1 MQEPISFTV
10 PGRPVPKGRPRVT
23 RYSTYTPK
31 STVQYEEA
39 VREAWRTQSGQS
51 FPGGVPLAVYVGVHF
66 EIPKSLSKKQ
76 RLALEGAPHTKQR
89 GDLDNVVKSVLDAL
103 NGAAFPDDAAV
114 CAIYAYKDFRTTP
127 STKVIIMEYK
137 EDPYERRY

>member
-1 MQEPISFTV
+1 MNAISFTV

-23 RYSTYTPK
+23 RYGTYNPK
-31 STVQYEEA
+31 ATQLYEKA
-39 VREAWRTQSGQS
+39 VRDAWKAQSGKS

-66 EIPKSLSKKQ
+66 EIPRSLSKKQ
-76 RLALEGAPHTKQR
+76 RLALEGQPHTKQR

-114 CAIYAYKDFRTTP
+114 CTVFAYKDFRAVP

-137 EDPYERRY
+137 EDLYERRF